1 MKTTKSVLHLLGLLI
16 ALSLFTMSCEVEEYG
31 NPNGPTAEDLLDGA
45 SQADLQLLLSGVESI
60 MRNDM
65 QYHYNTVS
73 IVGRE
78 YYDLTSIDPRYT
90 GELLGAQ
97 GAILDNNGF
106 LTTRAFAQV
115 YRVVRNANNLISAL
129 ENSKAGFSNEEIN
142 GLIAVAQTL
151 KAHSL
156 LLELNRQYENGIRLD
171 VADVDNP
178 GPFLSYSESLA
189 GLENMLDEASTEL
202 GKAGAS
208 FPLVLSPG
216 FAGFDT
222 PANFNQFNRAI
233 AARVNLQQGDNA
245 GLKSALNASFLDADE
260 DFNTGVYHVF
270 GSSGNDIT
278 NPLVVVPEQ
287 TFYMATDSWV
297 NGAEADDLR
306 VENKVTEI
314 AETAEVD
321 DLSSSIQVSLYPT
334 NTTSVPMIRNEE
346 LILMMAE
353 ANIGS
358 DTPAAIDLINKVRA
372 IAGLDDYAGG
382 TSDDEVTEALFQE
395 RRYSLFGEGH
405 YWIDMRR
412 RGKLADITV
421 DRAGDVVHTQFPRP
435 ITENQ
440 TSFCLMNLYK

>member
-1 MKTTKSVLHLLGLLI
+1 MKTTKSVLHLLGLLF
-16 ALSLFTMSCEVEEYG
+16 ALSIFTMSCEVEEYG

-65 QYHYNTVS
+65 EYHYNTVS

-97 GAILDNNGF
+97 GAGLDNNGF

-115 YRVVRNANNLISAL
+115 YRVTRNANNLISAL

-142 GLIAVAQTL
+142 GIIAIAQTL
-151 KAHSL
+151 KAYSL

-171 VADVDNP
+171 VADADNL
-178 GPFLSYSESLA
+178 GPFLSYSESLS
-189 GLENMLDEASTEL
+189 GLEDMLDLASTEL

-208 FPLVLSPG
+208 FPLVLSSG

-222 PANFNQFNRAI
+222 PADFDLFNRAI
-233 AARVNLQQGDNA
+233 AARVNLYQGDNA
-245 GLKSALNASFLDADE
+245 GLKSALNASFLSEDG
-260 DFNTGVYHVF
+260 DFNMGIYHVF
-270 GSSGNDIT
+270 GASGNDIT
-278 NPLVVVPEQ
+278 NPLVVIPEQ

-297 NGAEADDLR
+297 NGAEAGDLR
-306 VENKVTEI
+306 AATKVTEI
-314 AETAEVD
+314 AEAAEVD
-321 DLSSSIQVSLYPT
+321 GLSSSIQVSLYPT

-353 ANIGS
+353 ANIGT
-358 DTPAAIDLINKVRA
+358 DNPEAISLINKVRA
-372 IAGLDDYAGG
+372 TAGLAIYSGG
-382 TSDDEVTEALFQE
+382 TSDAEVTDALFQE

-412 RGKLADITV
+412 QGKLGDISV
-421 DRAGDVVHTQFPRP
+421 DRDGDVVHTQFPRP
-435 ITENQ
+435 ITE
-440 TSFCLMNLYK
+440 